1 MVPLVLAPSHK
12 RKTAEVGGLSRL
24 GGNSAEG
31 DEKIRV
37 VENDRPSVRTSDAL
51 VVKFTRLEIHWDRRP
66 SF

>member
-1 MVPLVLAPSHK
+1 M